1 MGYAK
6 WQKKNSCSG
15 SPVWLFCIRCVVEY
29 LLLSHFD
36 TQMDFTEATSAAR
49 GIWVGFP
56 FAFGYGEAA
65 GPPMCSKTLG
75 LSPPLYFFLS
85 KERARAW
92 LSPF

>member
-1 MGYAK
+1 M
-6 WQKKNSCSG
+6 
-15 SPVWLFCIRCVVEY
+15 EY

-36 TQMDFTEATSAAR
+36 TQMDFTEATPAAR

-56 FAFGYGEAA
+56 FGFGHGEAS

-75 LSPPLYFFLS
+75 LSPLLYLFLF
-85 KERARAW
+85 KARAGAW